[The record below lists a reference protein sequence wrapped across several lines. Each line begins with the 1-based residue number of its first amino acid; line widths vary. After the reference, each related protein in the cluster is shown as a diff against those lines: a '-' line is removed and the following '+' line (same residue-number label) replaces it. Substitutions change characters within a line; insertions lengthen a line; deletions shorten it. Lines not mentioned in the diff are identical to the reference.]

1 MAEEVNLQKTVFDP
15 VKFRKVVDTSFK
27 TFVKPVPVRDTDTI
41 DELFRL
47 YNKLYLRIP
56 AEGDINSHEYLVTE
70 SSKIYSI
77 QVQSVDIQPL
87 LDEITQLRRQLLSAN
102 QELLALTL
110 QQGT

>member
-27 TFVKPVPVRDTDTI
+27 TFVKPVPVRDTDTVE
-41 DELFRL
+41 ELFRL

-87 LDEITQLRRQLLSAN
+87 LDEITQLRQQLLSSN

>member
-27 TFVKPVPVRDTDTI
+27 TFAKPVPTKDPDTVE
-41 DELFRL
+41 ELFRL

-56 AEGDINSHEYLVTE
+56 SEGDINSHEYLVNE

-77 QVQSVDIQPL
+77 QVQAVDIQPL
-87 LDEITQLRRQLLSAN
+87 LDEITQLRQELLSLN
-102 QELLALTL
+102 QELLAITI